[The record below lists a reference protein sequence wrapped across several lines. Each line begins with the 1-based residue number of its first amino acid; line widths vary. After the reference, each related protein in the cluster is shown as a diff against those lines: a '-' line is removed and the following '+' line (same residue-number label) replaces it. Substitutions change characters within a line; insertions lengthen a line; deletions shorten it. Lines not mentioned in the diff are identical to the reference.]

1 MTTEAWSPWRR
12 NGGRRDDGAHR
23 GVAEVTTEAWSPWR
37 RRVANVTTARIEAW
51 LRTVRSARRTAGGLC
66 RRTADESLES
76 EQTIMKLQPNDDD
89 QH

>member
-1 MTTEAWSPWRR
+1 V
-12 NGGRRDDGAHR
+12 
-23 GVAEVTTEAWSPWR
+23 VA
-37 RRVANVTTARIEAW
+37 VTTARIEAW

>member
-1 MTTEAWSPWRR
+1 MT
-12 NGGRRDDGAHR
+12 R
-23 GVAEVTTEAWSPWR
+23 GVADVTTEEWPTCREAWPPWR
-37 RRVANVTTARIEAW
+37 RRVADVTTARIEAW

>member
-1 MTTEAWSPWRR
+1 MTRGVADVTTEEWPTCREAWPPWRR
-12 NGGRRDDGAHR
+12 RSGRRDDG
-23 GVAEVTTEAWSPWR
+23 GV
-37 RRVANVTTARIEAW
+37 VAVTTARIEAW

-76 EQTIMKLQPNDDD
+76 EQTITKLQPNDDD